1 MLNYLR
7 GFQMLKFEIETED
20 ADWWMNVVRE
30 NNSYDKTIGN
40 ISRSIQGTHYL
51 FAPEDCVC
59 FSVEELITITDKM
72 KGLENARTKAN

>member
-1 MLNYLR
+1 
-7 GFQMLKFEIETED
+7 MLKFEIETED
-20 ADWWMNVVRE
+20 ADWWMTVVRE

-72 KGLENARTKAN
+72 KELENERQQR

>member
-1 MLNYLR
+1 
-7 GFQMLKFEIETED
+7 MLKFEIDYED
-20 ADWWMNVVRE
+20 ADWWMNVVRD

-59 FSVEELITITDKM
+59 LNVEELITIADKM
-72 KGLENARTKAN
+72 KELENERQ

>member
-1 MLNYLR
+1 MI
-7 GFQMLKFEIETED
+7 KFEIDYED
-20 ADWWMNVVRE
+20 ADWWMNVVRD
-30 NNSYDKTIGN
+30 NSSYDKTIGN

-72 KGLENARTKAN
+72 KEMEDANTKAN

>member
-1 MLNYLR
+1 
-7 GFQMLKFEIETED
+7 MLKFEIETED
-20 ADWWMNVVRE
+20 ADWWMTVVRE

-59 FSVEELITITDKM
+59 FSVEELITITDKLDELNTELF
-72 KGLENARTKAN
+72 KGSADA

>member
-1 MLNYLR
+1 
-7 GFQMLKFEIETED
+7 MLKFEIETED
-20 ADWWMNVVRE
+20 ADWWMNVTRE

-59 FSVEELITITDKM
+59 LSVEEMIAITDKM
-72 KGLENARTKAN
+72 KELNTEFFEEETK

>member
-1 MLNYLR
+1 
-7 GFQMLKFEIETED
+7 MLKFEIETED

-59 FSVEELITITDKM
+59 LSVAEMIAITDKM
-72 KGLENARTKAN
+72 KELENARTKAD

>member
-1 MLNYLR
+1 
-7 GFQMLKFEIETED
+7 MLKFEIETED
-20 ADWWMNVVRE
+20 ADLWMNVVRE

-72 KGLENARTKAN
+72 KELENARTKVA

>member
-1 MLNYLR
+1 
-7 GFQMLKFEIETED
+7 MLKFEIETED

-40 ISRSIQGTHYL
+40 ISRSIQGAHYL

-59 FSVEELITITDKM
+59 FSVEELITIADKM
-72 KGLENARTKAN
+72 KELENARTKVA